1 MTKPI
6 EEMTVE
12 VLLKKLLE
20 SKAFTR
26 KQLIAKLVNMDKQEC
41 DVSADET
48 SQYEMDKL
56 KQ

>member
-1 MTKPI
+1 
-6 EEMTVE
+6 MTVE

-56 KQ
+56 K